1 MFGRLFVAVVV
12 LLGAILWL
20 DPSVLPDLALG
31 AFEAVASWIVGAV
44 EGVLGAAEQAIRDTI
59 F

>member
-12 LLGAILWL
+12 AVGVILWL
-20 DPSVLPDLALG
+20 DPSVLLDLVVSG
-31 AFEAVASWIVGAV
+31 FKTAVA
-44 EGVLGAAEQAIRDTI
+44 AAEQAVRDLI

>member
-20 DPSVLPDLALG
+20 DPSVLLDLAVG
-31 AFEAVASWIVGAV
+31 AVETVARWVVGAV
-44 EGVLGAAEQAIRDTI
+44 EGVLGAVGQAIRDA